1 MWTLLVFSGVLVPDS
16 LMDIDLDS
24 VSACGV
30 QAAKHH
36 KAVCSLGSVGGRK
49 DWNKTEYQLPK

>member
-1 MWTLLVFSGVLVPDS
+1 MFSGVLVPDS

>member
-1 MWTLLVFSGVLVPDS
+1 MFSGMPVPDS
-16 LMDIDLDS
+16 LMDIDLDL

-36 KAVCSLGSVGGRK
+36 KAVHSLSSVGGRK